1 MNFFFLCLF
10 VFLHE
15 ISVFKTSF
23 QEVQVNKSNSG
34 HIQIPTHS
42 VESRKNHSHLKN
54 ISWNQFTAHTYSR
67 NFDKEILRVN
77 CRNFHTVL
85 HDTIRYQIFASLV
98 QIAYIAPLYDI
109 IHWIPFLRLF
119 YAFFFFFEESL
130 NLREPVQWNITL
142 FSNNTLDTLA
152 CSKMVFTY
160 FQIAML
166 F

>member
-1 MNFFFLCLF
+1 MNFFFYVYLSFCMKS
-10 VFLHE
+10 VFLKHLFRRFRW
-15 ISVFKTSF
+15 INRTVDTYRYL
-23 QEVQVNKSNSG
+23 
-34 HIQIPTHS
+34 HIVWK
-42 VESRKNHSHLKN
+42 VEKNNSHLKN
-54 ISWNQFTAHTYSR
+54 IAWNQFTAHTYSR

>member
-1 MNFFFLCLF
+1 M
-10 VFLHE
+10 
-15 ISVFKTSF
+15 
-23 QEVQVNKSNSG
+23 NKSNSG

-54 ISWNQFTAHTYSR
+54 IAWNQFTAHTYSW
-67 NFDKEILRVN
+67 NFDKELLRVN
-77 CRNFHTVL
+77 CRIFHTVL

-119 YAFFFFFEESL
+119 YAFFLFWRKFEFEGAGPMKYS
-130 NLREPVQWNITL
+130 L